1 VSSKVRRKC
10 ARAHQQNAHGHTNR
24 PSRASY
30 AGDDNARCAASLTR
44 ERESVATQAVGG
56 QGRRGDLAS
65 SAMYSGSSL
74 ADLGSAFILRFPR
87 CQALVLHAHA
97 RPGQLCASLQPGK
110 TCRRSPSL
118 IKAQRTLDGAGHN
131 VSRSERHRHLRPPR
145 RDRAG
150 RTRPEENDREAR
162 QRGNEETTRR
172 GGLTTPPRCPAS
184 RCPPCRPRRRTL
196 PAGPRGF
203 RPRCR
208 SLPFWPQRPVLL
220 AAILLGWRHR
230 RRRHSN
236 P

>member
-1 VSSKVRRKC
+1 MSSCSSLPQTGDRRQETGDRRQDRGSVSVSSKVRRKY

-184 RCPPCRPRRRTL
+184 RCPPCRPRR
-196 PAGPRGF
+196 
-203 RPRCR
+203 
-208 SLPFWPQRPVLL
+208 
-220 AAILLGWRHR
+220 
-230 RRRHSN
+230 
-236 P
+236 